1 MSGVTVRIGGD
12 STDFEA
18 KANRVSSVAS
28 GMAKSLAAP
37 LAGYLS
43 TRAVIDFTRSM
54 VAAGDQIDKGSQKL
68 QVSTDTYQRLKR
80 AAEIAGSSIDT
91 VEKSFKAMNN
101 MIDDAGKGTKD
112 AIDTLGRLGFTY
124 EKLRNMNA
132 EERFRAIATAIKE
145 VVNEGDRAA
154 LANDIF
160 GRGGQ
165 ELMPLVNAYDGLREG
180 VSMMSD
186 EAVAASAALTD
197 SILRLN
203 AAFAAMAANTGVISY
218 LQDVAEEMENIA
230 ALNEKSD
237 RARKDEDILT
247 AYQGGLGGVVQ
258 DALMHMGFAGGGL
271 GAGTDPSTTRMLQYS
286 ALDIGDEVK
295 KKKQEKAARDA
306 EKLAREEVRQ
316 KQASKDTEA
325 AIENEMGRVTA
336 EEEKAAIATA
346 KKATDQQRIL
356 DDQAQMI
363 RLQELLNDKKER
375 EAAIEDALYKA
386 KQKNLDLSDDQ
397 LGAVAEQAGRLFD
410 LRQGE
415 LPAERL
421 GRSRADVAS
430 TSLERIGAVFGGGG
444 GAEGRLDTIAEQ
456 SKRQNSWLEKIY
468 VKTGD
473 NALGAV

>member
-1 MSGVTVRIGGD
+1 MAGVTVRIGGD

-18 KANRVSSVAS
+18 KANRVTSVAS

-43 TRAVIDFTRSM
+43 TRAVVDFTRSM

-68 QVSTDTYQRLKR
+68 QVSTDTYQRLKQ

-91 VEKSFKAMNN
+91 VEKSFNTMNN
-101 MIDDAGKGTKD
+101 TIDDAGKGTKD

-124 EKLRNMNA
+124 EKLRGMNA
-132 EERFRAIATAIKE
+132 EERFRAIATALQE
-145 VVNEGDRAA
+145 VANAGERAA

-160 GRGGQ
+160 GQGGQ
-165 ELMPLVNAYDGLREG
+165 ELMPMVNAYDGLREG

-197 SILRLN
+197 AVLRLN
-203 AAFAAMAANTGVISY
+203 AAFTAMAANTGVISY

-230 ALNEKSD
+230 TLDEKAGRAL
-237 RARKDEDILT
+237 RDESIISS
-247 AYQGGLGGVVQ
+247 YQGGLGGVVQ
-258 DALMHMGFAGGGL
+258 DVLMHMGLAGGGL
-271 GAGTDPSTTRMLQYS
+271 GAGTDPTTTKMLQYTG
-286 ALDIGDEVK
+286 LDVDDEVK
-295 KKKQEKAARDA
+295 KKKREKAARDA
-306 EKLAREEVRQ
+306 EKLAREEMRQ
-316 KQASKDTEA
+316 KQASKDTET
-325 AIENEMGRVTA
+325 AIEKEMDRIA
-336 EEEKAAIATA
+336 ADEDKAAAATA

-386 KQKNLDLSDDQ
+386 KQRNLDLSDEQ
-397 LGAVAEQAGRLFD
+397 LGLVAEQAGRLFD

-415 LPAERL
+415 LPAERM
-421 GRSRADVAS
+421 GRSRSEVAS

-444 GAEGRLDTIAEQ
+444 GTEGRLDTIAEQ

-468 VKTGD
+468 EKTGD
-473 NALGAV
+473 SALGAV